1 VSTIQSLERKQVT
14 LLTDLCQTSIEHTQI
29 NGPESFLYP
38 IPHDTPKQTFRT
50 LRKMHKEGLSLAIP
64 VPDRKKSI
72 ESFIEAEPIELKD
85 LYLFDENNLFI
96 CGDNLVEYIDI
107 RLPGFKGTESGIFQ
121 GSAKL
126 PCPENSD
133 VEFAK
138 KLVEE
143 GKYLIIGGMGM
154 PGSAMER
161 ALKTYLELGGKGVV
175 VIITKQLNKSGT
187 KHQEALNFIANNV
200 VILTADDLNHRI
212 PGFIRAGTQG
222 IFHDVDTLI
231 SIGGN
236 GTKLERKVLW
246 MYQNIPG
253 YGGLNVR
260 FSNIELWEQTIEYDK
275 LIERLEKINNQFGI
289 FNL

>member
-1 VSTIQSLERKQVT
+1 MVQSLFYT
-14 LLTDLCQTSIEHTQI
+14 
-29 NGPESFLYP
+29 LYP
-38 IPHDTPKQTFRT
+38 IPHNTPKPTFRT
-50 LRKMHKEGLSLAIP
+50 LRKMHKEGLSHAIP
-64 VPDRKKSI
+64 VPDKKKSI
-72 ESFIEAEPIELKD
+72 EDFSEAKHIELKD
-85 LYLFDENNLFI
+85 LYLFDENNLFLD
-96 CGDNLVEYIDI
+96 GESLVDYLDI
-107 RLPGFKGTESGIFQ
+107 RLPGYKGSESGIFQ

-138 KLVEE
+138 QLVEG

-161 ALKTYLELGGKGVV
+161 TLKTYLELGGKGII

-187 KHQEALNFIANNV
+187 KHQEALNFIADNV
-200 VILTADDLNHRI
+200 VILTADDLNNRI
-212 PGFIRAGTQG
+212 PGFIRAATQG
-222 IFHDVDTLI
+222 IFYDVDTLI

-260 FSNIELWEQTIEYDK
+260 F
-275 LIERLEKINNQFGI
+275 
-289 FNL
+289 